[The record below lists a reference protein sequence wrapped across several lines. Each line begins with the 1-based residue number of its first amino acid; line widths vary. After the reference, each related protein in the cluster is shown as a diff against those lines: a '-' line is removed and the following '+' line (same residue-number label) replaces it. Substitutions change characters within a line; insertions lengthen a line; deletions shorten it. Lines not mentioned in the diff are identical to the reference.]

1 MGTFFFDKIF
11 GKSRTII
18 TNFRK
23 PSLEFLED
31 RLTPSISIQFD
42 YSHDSG
48 FFTNHQDRQSLLA
61 TAASVLTSRSIDRL
75 APIVP
80 IPSLGDTSTAAFTD
94 PSTGGT
100 AQLDHLTGPANT
112 ITIFPATSPTG

>member
-11 GKSRTII
+11 GKSRTLI

-48 FFTNHQDRQSLLA
+48 FFSNHPDRQSLLA
-61 TAASVLTSRSIDRL
+61 TAASVLTSRIIDSL

-80 IPSLGDTSTAAFTD
+80 IPSLGDTWTAA
-94 PSTGGT
+94 PPRSTT
-100 AQLDHLTGPANT
+100 
-112 ITIFPATSPTG
+112 